1 MFLGCY
7 INVSH
12 IRNVVAR
19 RGLQILSGIKI
30 LMKQLLNPQHVV
42 IHSCGTSYYIWYNPL
57 A

>member
-30 LMKQLLNPQHVV
+30 LMNQLLNPQHVV
-42 IHSCGTSYYIWYNPL
+42 IQSCGRSYYIWYNSL